1 MKSWI
6 VRLCHAAAMLPVA
19 VASAHVAK
27 PLPLYVDVVITYAG
41 QTFGF
46 AGPLRAFDASES
58 GGRISLDLTTLSTPG
73 YAPRPDIGGVDL
85 GAPGNRWQ
93 LIGLGGH
100 APLTIT
106 GTCAVESFATVED
119 GAIVQNVYLNCVD
132 LDVSG

>member
-1 MKSWI
+1 VNSWI
-6 VRLCHAAAMLPVA
+6 VRLCNAAVMLCVSIGS
-19 VASAHVAK
+19 ASAAR
-27 PLPLYVDVVITYAG
+27 PAPQYADVVITYAG

-46 AGPLRAFDASES
+46 AGPLRAFAASES

-93 LIGLGGH
+93 LVGFGGH

-106 GTCAVESFATVED
+106 GTCAVESFATVVD
-119 GAIVQNVYLNCVD
+119 GVVVQNVYLNCVD

>member
-1 MKSWI
+1 MNSWI
-6 VRLCHAAAMLPVA
+6 VRLCHAAALLSVA
-19 VASAHVAK
+19 IGSASAAR
-27 PLPLYVDVVITYAG
+27 PAPLYADVVITFAG

-46 AGPLRAFDASES
+46 AGPLRAFDVSEG
-58 GGRISLDLTTLSTPG
+58 GGRISLDLRTLSTPG

-93 LIGLGGH
+93 LTGYGGH

-106 GTCAVESFATVED
+106 GTCAVESFATVQSD
-119 GAIVQNVYLNCVD
+119 AIVQNVYLNCVD